1 MSIVRL
7 SSRLSRLPLIAG
19 ATAALLTLAACG
31 MPAVTRGN
39 LVEDT
44 RLSLVQVGSST
55 RDDVAYILG
64 TPTTVGTFDD
74 SNWYYIGQT
83 LKPRTF
89 RRPEILER
97 RVLAIRFDE
106 TGVVEE
112 IDEMSLEDAQE
123 VELVERETP
132 TLGRTVTFWEQML
145 GNLGRGGRGGED

>member
-1 MSIVRL
+1 MAMVRMS
-7 SSRLSRLPLIAG
+7 SKLSRLPLIAG
-19 ATAALLTLAACG
+19 ATAAMLALSACG
-31 MPAVTRGN
+31 LPAATHGN

-44 RLSLVQVGSST
+44 RLSLVQPGVST

-64 TPTTVGTFDD
+64 TPTAQGTFDD
-74 SNWYYIGQT
+74 SNWYYIGEVV
-83 LKPRTF
+83 KPRTF
-89 RRPEILER
+89 RAPEVLER

-112 IDEMSLEDAQE
+112 IDEMTLEDAQE

-145 GNLGRGGRGGED
+145 GNLGRGGRSGED